1 MKFSSLFEKPKHL
14 LTGRDIYVDKKDRLI
29 YYNKNKKQGFVIAPG
44 QESTFKTCR
53 SRYLLG
59 LCAFALVQIALIDNF
74 LISGLIG
81 VAVAGILEFRYR
93 KFLNKSPMIQNYD
106 LSKAVCTTDLPP
118 ELSFEAIVLRV
129 FLFVLLSI
137 LLIVNLYTSP
147 KLADNMTT
155 VVITY
160 LVSVGSIYFAIKHIV
175 TYQKQVKAN
184 KK

>member
-14 LTGRDIYVDKKDRLI
+14 LTGRDIYVDKKERLI
-29 YYNKNKKQGFVIAPG
+29 YYNKNNKQGFVIAPG
-44 QESTFKTCR
+44 QENTFRTCR

-59 LCAFALVQIALIDNF
+59 LCAFALVQIALVNNF
-74 LISGLIG
+74 LISGAIG
-81 VAVAGILEFRYR
+81 IAVAGILEFRYR

-106 LSKAVCTTDLPP
+106 LSKAICTTELPP

-129 FLFVLLSI
+129 VLFILLSI

-147 KLADNMTT
+147 ELSDNTST

-160 LVSVGSIYFAIKHIV
+160 FASVGAIYFAIKHV
-175 TYQKQVKAN
+175 LTYQKQTKAN